1 MLTYLDYYPTWWDN
15 YSVTQEEQKLYTFIE
30 LPVFMRQL
38 DAMASFETLYAIQAD
53 LLTDPERWPMIKGT
67 GGARKGRVAD
77 PKDSRG
83 KSGSFRYIYLYLQ
96 HRGRIFLL
104 LLFSKSEQAN
114 LSPEQV
120 KQVAAMIEKIK
131 EANTDKE
138 EEMP

>member
-1 MLTYLDYYPTWWDN
+1 M
-15 YSVTQEEQKLYTFIE
+15 TQEEQKLYTFIE

-120 KQVAAMIEKIK
+120 KKVAAMIEKIK

>member
-83 KSGSFRYIYLYLQ
+83 KSGSYRYIYLYLQ

-104 LLFSKSEQAN
+104 LLFNKSEQAN

>member
-1 MLTYLDYYPTWWDN
+1 MTL
-15 YSVTQEEQKLYTFIE
+15 EEQKLYTFIE

-38 DAMASFETLYAIQAD
+38 DALTSFETLYAIQAD
-53 LLTDPERWPMIKGT
+53 LLADPERWPVIKGA

-83 KSGSFRYIYLYLQ
+83 KSGSFRYIYLYLE

-104 LLFSKSEQAN
+104 LLFSKNEQAN

-120 KQVAAMIEKIK
+120 KQVAAAVEKIK
-131 EANTDKE
+131 EANND
-138 EEMP
+138 